1 MSTLSDVISK
11 ATDRV
16 RDYHDRRVRLT
27 ESDTIRVLI
36 LPVLEALSWDL
47 QDVEEVRSEYRHA
60 SADNPVDYALFLH
73 ATPKLFVEAKALARR
88 PSGWTSVFWGERPVR
103 IGMLT
108 EDAAM
113 LVRPALETGIALRIR
128 IVELHPTYLTPER
141 RARISVS
148 VWGAVAQITPPNGFS
163 RVRSA

>member
-1 MSTLSDVISK
+1 MQTLIYKTPLVVERAPSWLAPNSPV
-11 ATDRV
+11 AL
-16 RDYHDRRVRLT
+16 RL
-27 ESDTIRVLI
+27 
-36 LPVLEALSWDL
+36 
-47 QDVEEVRSEYRHA
+47 Q
-60 SADNPVDYALFLH
+60 ADGTVAAF
-73 ATPKLFVEAKALARR
+73 AQR

-148 VWGAVAQITPPNGFS
+148 VWGSAVKTARS
-163 RVRSA
+163 RTFAHGEFAG